1 MKKVLLLS
9 SFLALGAVASFASPN
24 TPLCTGLVIA
34 GTSIDANNSLTC
46 EIGDKIFSNF
56 ALTGATTGNITISG
70 GGTLYTLQYDN
81 QAAPLTSAF
90 TMFFTVAVDTTIA
103 PLNYISQIQ
112 DQMFTQNQG
121 GGNAIPNAS
130 TAVVTHSPGGVV
142 NLNASAAPNQTS
154 VINLFTQSENVSFA
168 YDPHGSGQLSAANF
182 SISQTAVPEPV
193 TMSLTG
199 LGLLGLGF
207 FGRRRLKA

>member
-1 MKKVLLLS
+1 M
-9 SFLALGAVASFASPN
+9 ASFGSPN

-34 GTSIDANNSLTC
+34 ATSIDANNSLTC

-56 ALTGATTGNITISG
+56 TLGGVDGGAAPTTGNITISG

-81 QAAPLTSAF
+81 QASPLTSAF
-90 TMFFTVAVDTTIA
+90 TLGFNVAVDLSLE
-103 PLNYISQIQ
+103 PLNYISQMQ

-130 TAVVTHSPGGVV
+130 TAVVTHTPGGTV
-142 NLNASAAPNQTS
+142 NLDAVNAPDQSGLISLA
-154 VINLFTQSENVSFA
+154 TQSEGVSFL
-168 YDPHGSGQLSAANF
+168 YNPHGTGQLSAANF
-182 SISQTAVPEPV
+182 SISQTTVPEPISL
-193 TMSLTG
+193 SLTG

-207 FGRRRLKA
+207 FGRRRAKQ

>member
-1 MKKVLLLS
+1 MKKVFLLS
-9 SFLALGAVASFASPN
+9 SLLALGAVASFAAT
-24 TPLCTGLVIA
+24 TPPTCTGLVIGA
-34 GTSIDANNSLTC
+34 TSINTANTTSC

-56 ALTGATTGNITISG
+56 TLTGASTGSITISG

-81 QAAPLTSAF
+81 QASPLTAAF
-90 TMFFTVAVDTTIA
+90 TLGFTVTVDQTVCATCFIT
-103 PLNYISQIQ
+103 QMQ

-130 TAVVTHSPGGVV
+130 TATVTHTPGGTV
-142 NLNASAAPNQTS
+142 NLDALSAQDQSGLISLA
-154 VINLFTQSENVSFA
+154 TQQETVSFA
-168 YDPHGSGQLSAANF
+168 YNPHGTGQLSMANF

-193 TMSLTG
+193 SMSLTG

-207 FGRRRLKA
+207 FGRRRLKS